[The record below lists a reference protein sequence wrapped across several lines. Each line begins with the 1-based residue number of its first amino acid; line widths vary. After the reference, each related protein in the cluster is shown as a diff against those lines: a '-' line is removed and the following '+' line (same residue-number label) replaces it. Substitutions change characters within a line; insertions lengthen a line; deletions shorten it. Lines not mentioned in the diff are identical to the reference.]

1 MDNKCSETLHT
12 PIDAS
17 FPLHFHPPADNTK
30 KRIECAI
37 CMEKIKR
44 KNKVKTRCGHSFHL
58 TCLMQNVERGLSKQ
72 GSHCPICREHLYK
85 RKVTMMELYEE
96 TKDHLST
103 FSAFCYFVNAT
114 AKHDILDYISDFKRY
129 KAVDYNQYFFG
140 DDDDDDEDNDD
151 ESDEDAFHSTSFY
164 LENFE
169 RTLNSKMN
177 DVLQKVEKVEKVE
190 PTVPP

>member
-1 MDNKCSETLHT
+1 LRFN
-12 PIDAS
+12 
-17 FPLHFHPPADNTK
+17 PPVEKEK
-30 KRIECAI
+30 KRVECAI

-44 KNKVKTRCGHSFHL
+44 KNKAKTHCGHSFHL
-58 TCLMQNVERGLSKQ
+58 TCLMQNVERGMSKQ

-114 AKHDILDYISDFKRY
+114 AKKDILDYISDFKRY
-129 KAVDYNQYFFG
+129 KATDYNEYFYL
-140 DDDDDDEDNDD
+140 DDDDDSDD
-151 ESDEDAFHSTSFY
+151 DDSDEGGHYSSRFHLQTFDDI
-164 LENFE
+164 
-169 RTLNSKMN
+169 LNSKMN
-177 DVLQKVEKVEKVE
+177 DVIQRQVEKVE